1 MKKVILLF
9 ALLVVGTTFAQE
21 VDISSKNSWLKLGL
35 NAGLPVGDADNF
47 STFSLG
53 LDVKGQYLV
62 NPNFGIGVA
71 TGYTNYFGKDG
82 ADDFGLVP
90 LAGFARY
97 YFQPNGLFIGA
108 DIGYGFL
115 TNVSNNSGGLYVN
128 PQIGYHNDDWNF
140 FAFYQNTFAENDIN
154 IQAVGIGA
162 TYNIRF

>member
-21 VDISSKNSWLKLGL
+21 VDITSKNSWLKLGL
-35 NAGLPVGDADNF
+35 NAGLPVGDAGDF
-47 STFSLG
+47 SSFTAG

-71 TGYTNYFGKDG
+71 TGYTQYFGKDG
-82 ADDFGLVP
+82 GEDFGLVP
-90 LAGFARY
+90 LAAFARY
-97 YFQPNGLFIGA
+97 YFKPKGLFIGA
-108 DIGYGFL
+108 DFGYGFL
-115 TNVSNNSGGLYVN
+115 TNVDSNSGGLYVN
-128 PQIGYHNDDWNF
+128 PQIGYHNADWNF
-140 FAFYQNTFAENDIN
+140 FAYYQNTFADNDVN